1 MTFILTALLCLG
13 FSLASRTCVQACP
26 IPKYTLWAE
35 KREGTLSAQE
45 YQLDKEGHLEPWDR
59 QKPLE
64 PRYKA
69 KFNIP
74 SMTKHHAGWVNPS
87 QHSPGGD
94 LGGLSPISHAC
105 LLLLVFYGK
114 PTLSALPSRV
124 VTSGGS
130 VILKCASWPK
140 FDKFILTNEGQQNLS
155 WTLDSSQPFFGQ
167 FEALFTVGPV
177 TPSYKWMFR
186 CYGYHRNNRQVW
198 SEPSDP
204 VELFVSGVSRKP
216 SLLAPQGPM
225 LASGQSLTLQCRS
238 DVGYDR
244 FTLSQDGGRVLTERP
259 GWQPQAGVSQVDFP
273 LGPVR
278 GSHGGQYRCYG
289 RYNISLEWSAPSDPL
304 DILISGQLF
313 YRPFLLVQPG
323 STVVSGK
330 NVTFVCQSLSPTAT
344 FFLAKDGAVDPP
356 LQLRSKLRA
365 GRYQAEFSMGPVTS
379 AHGGTYRCYGSRGL
393 YLYLL
398 SQPSNPQ
405 ELMVLAPSGHP
416 GPQPTD
422 WTSTAGESR
431 SPLTPQGLGPQGR
444 MRGSEIGISVAFI
457 LLLFL
462 ALFLL
467 CWCHGNTGHW
477 VSREDQR
484 EVGTVDLEPKDRG
497 LQQRSSP
504 AADIKDENFCVAM
517 KDTQPEDGMVL
528 ESQQSPHDK
537 DPQGVIE
544 ASSPSPLS
552 RAFLDMQDRQM
563 EGDRQPPLQAAAS
576 DNPQDVTYTQLHS
589 LALSR

>member
-1 MTFILTALLCLG
+1 MTFILTALLC
-13 FSLASRTCVQACP
+13 
-26 IPKYTLWAE
+26 
-35 KREGTLSAQE
+35 
-45 YQLDKEGHLEPWDR
+45 
-59 QKPLE
+59 
-64 PRYKA
+64 
-69 KFNIP
+69 
-74 SMTKHHAGWVNPS
+74 
-87 QHSPGGD
+87 
-94 LGGLSPISHAC
+94 
-105 LLLLVFYGK
+105 LVFYGK

-405 ELMVLAPSGHP
+405 ELMVLELAVEPSTPPTDLTSTAAPSGHPSPPPTQQTSVTELSVHPRPQPTDLPSTAGPSMHPSPNSTEPISTAAPSGHP

-422 WTSTAGESR
+422 WTSTAEPSVQPSPQPTELTSAGGR
-431 SPLTPQGLGPQGR
+431 SLDPSPPPTEMTSMAGTSLHPSSLPTEAASTADLGTFLAVL
-444 MRGSEIGISVAFI
+444 IGISVAFI

-477 VSREDQR
+477 VQ
-484 EVGTVDLEPKDRG
+484 
-497 LQQRSSP
+497 SS
-504 AADIKDENFCVAM
+504 C
-517 KDTQPEDGMVL
+517 
-528 ESQQSPHDK
+528 
-537 DPQGVIE
+537 
-544 ASSPSPLS
+544 
-552 RAFLDMQDRQM
+552 
-563 EGDRQPPLQAAAS
+563 
-576 DNPQDVTYTQLHS
+576 
-589 LALSR
+589 